1 MGPGNQALRLTG
13 AARSAC
19 ALAILTALAVA
30 LVLAR
35 LVTYHEPF
43 DTDITAAAVIAR
55 EVLDGRALY
64 ADMWDHK
71 PPALALTHMAA
82 IALAGWGPGAIFLLN
97 LAASLATLGGVYAAG
112 AAIGPASAGLW
123 AATFWTV
130 LSGDLWLQGNQPN
143 AEAFINACLVWAFAL
158 LVRAHGA
165 SGGGRFVAIGALVA
179 WASLYKQVALVPAL
193 LVVGVHIAW
202 PPAGRS
208 RVRAA
213 ADAALAGGVVVL
225 AWGATLAYFTAVG
238 HLAAFWDAVVVYN
251 RHYSAGAGGPLGHL
265 LLAFQ
270 PAQLFSTWLRSTPP
284 LAVLV
289 ALGML
294 LGLPGAHRRQW
305 SLFAALALATPIAI
319 GLPGAFAP
327 HYYQLWLPP
336 LVVGGG
342 WATHALARVLRG
354 RPAWLPHAAAGGA
367 LVLLIAYQAPLYLF
381 PPDDWSLIKYGPIF
395 VEERQ
400 LARELDTLLLP
411 GETFYLWGS
420 EVGLHFWTG
429 RRPVCGACFVWP
441 VATGPLALRLTERV
455 MADLARRP
463 PELFIVANWTW
474 KWLKVRHPVIEWA
487 GDRYR
492 PMPGGHERGPFSLY
506 VRRGGTLEERAERAP
521 RK

>member
-1 MGPGNQALRLTG
+1 MPPRADLRPG
-13 AARSAC
+13 
-19 ALAILTALAVA
+19 ALAALVLLGAL

-35 LVTYHEPF
+35 FHTYHEPF
-43 DTDITAAAVIAR
+43 ETDITAASVIAH
-55 EVLDGRALY
+55 EMLEGRALY
-64 ADMWDHK
+64 ADIWDHK

-158 LVRAHGA
+158 LVRTQGA

-193 LVVGVHIAW
+193 LVVLVHIAW

-238 HLAAFWDAVVVYN
+238 RLAAFWDAVVVYN
-251 RHYSAGAGGPLGHL
+251 RHYAAGAGGPLGHL

-420 EVGLHFWTG
+420 ELGLYFWT
-429 RRPVCGACFVWP
+429 RRPPVCGPCFVWP
-441 VATGPLALRLTERV
+441 VSTGPLALSLTDRV
-455 MADLARRP
+455 LRDLARKP

-474 KWLKVRHPVIEWA
+474 QWLKIRHPVIDWGVA
-487 GDRYR
+487 NYR
-492 PMPGGHERGPFSLY
+492 PMPGGHQRGPFSLY
-506 VRRGGTLEERAERAP
+506 VRRGGTLEERAERAA